1 MHERELSRE
10 NAESSIQRI
19 GCAAWRLFLLLVWAA
34 WWGGLCFYAVVV
46 VPIGTELI
54 GSVEQGF
61 ITQRVTQWHNG
72 LSGLFL
78 VSLLIEASRSR
89 SRSRELWAIVVVL
102 AIIDIALVVW
112 HAKLTGMMDFPQQSV
127 PGSFYTQHA
136 IYLWITATEW
146 LLGMTMPIWIV
157 PISVQVKSQSYDH
170 VDQRT
175 NTKGKLSQ
183 DAMISTEAAS

>member
-1 MHERELSRE
+1 MHDHELIRK
-10 NAESSIQRI
+10 NAESSTQRI

-89 SRSRELWAIVVVL
+89 RRELWAIVVVL

-112 HAKLTGMMDFPQQSV
+112 HAKLTGMMDFKQQAV
-127 PGSFYTQHA
+127 PGSFYAQHA
-136 IYLWITATEW
+136 IYLWITAAEW
-146 LLGMTMPIWIV
+146 LVGISMPIWIV
-157 PISVQVKSQSYDH
+157 PITAKVKSQSCDH

-175 NTKGKLSQ
+175 DTKGKLSQ
-183 DAMISTEAAS
+183 NAMNSTEAAS

>member
-1 MHERELSRE
+1 MRDSELSRE
-10 NAESSIQRI
+10 NASIQRI

-54 GSVEQGF
+54 GSVEQGL

-78 VSLLIEASRSR
+78 VSLLIEASRR
-89 SRSRELWAIVVVL
+89 RSRELWAIVAVL

-112 HAKLTGMMDFPQQSV
+112 HYKLTGMIDFKQQTV
-127 PGSFYTQHA
+127 PGTFYAQHA
-136 IYLWITATEW
+136 IYLWITAAEW
-146 LLGMTMPIWIV
+146 LLG
-157 PISVQVKSQSYDH
+157 
-170 VDQRT
+170 
-175 NTKGKLSQ
+175 
-183 DAMISTEAAS
+183 

>member
-19 GCAAWRLFLLLVWAA
+19 RCAAWRLFLLLVWAA

-46 VPIGTELI
+46 VPIGTERV

-78 VSLLIEASRSR
+78 VSLLIEAIRR
-89 SRSRELWAIVVVL
+89 RSRELWAIVVVL

-112 HAKLTGMMDFPQQSV
+112 HAKLTGMMDFKQQAV
-127 PGSFYTQHA
+127 RGSFYAQHA
-136 IYLWITATEW
+136 IYLWLTAAEW
-146 LLGMTMPIWIV
+146 LLGIAMPIWIV
-157 PISVQVKSQSYDH
+157 PITTHVKSQSCNHFDH
-170 VDQRT
+170 RT
-175 NTKGKLSQ
+175 NTNGKPPSV
-183 DAMISTEAAS
+183 AVTSTEVAS

>member
-34 WWGGLCFYAVVV
+34 WWGGLCFYSVVV
-46 VPIGTELI
+46 VRIGTELI

-78 VSLLIEASRSR
+78 VSLLIEASRR
-89 SRSRELWAIVVVL
+89 RSRELWAIVAVL

-112 HAKLTGMMDFPQQSV
+112 HAKLTGMMNFKQQAV
-127 PGSFYTQHA
+127 PGSFYAQHG
-136 IYLWITATEW
+136 IYLWITAAEW
-146 LLGMTMPIWIV
+146 LLGIAVPIWIV
-157 PISVQVKSQSYDH
+157 PITVQVKSQPCDH

-175 NTKGKLSQ
+175 NTKGKPAQ